1 MNEDLFLM
9 NVYGRLRPVSQLNG
23 NEIAIIGMSGRFP
36 GASDLTEF
44 WQNLCRGQES
54 IAHFDDATL
63 RANGVTEKQLADKDY
78 VRSGFCLKDISQFDA
93 GFFQLTPREAQILDP
108 QQRLFLE
115 CCWHAL
121 EHAGHVPDRYD
132 GRIGVYAGVFSSSYL
147 LNIYSQPDL
156 VASLGEMAVRHG
168 NEKDYL
174 TTRLSYKL
182 NLRGPS
188 IAIQTSCSTSLVA
201 VHTAMQSLLAG
212 ECDMAI
218 SGGVSVL
225 ADQETGYPWQTGGL
239 LSPDGHCRPFDADA
253 AGTVFGNGLGVVVLK
268 RLEDAQRDGNTVY
281 AVIKGS
287 AINNDGSDK
296 VGFTAPSVQGQSE
309 AIAEALSI
317 AEVPA
322 DTIQLVEAHGTGTPL
337 GDPIEIEALTRVWRS
352 QTSRKGY
359 CALGSVKGNVGHL
372 GAASGIAGLIK
383 ATLALHHKQL
393 PPTVNFS
400 RPNPNIPFEQTPFY
414 PHTTL
419 APWAATD
426 AHPRRAAVS
435 SFGMGGTNAHLILE
449 EAPQPVPQADAAEGK
464 DEVQLLTL
472 SARSEAALKQTVA
485 DLAQHL
491 RTQPTLRLQD
501 VTHTLREGRQ
511 TFDWRAIFSVS
522 TLEQA
527 CEKLQR
533 GVSKP
538 SQALTSAEV
547 ALLFPGQGSQYWGMA
562 QQLWQTLPAFRA
574 EISDCF
580 QILREQSGLDLLP
593 LMTHEEPDEAQL
605 AWLNSTAVTQPALF
619 CIEYA
624 MARTLLAQGVKVS
637 HMLGHSV
644 GELVAAT
651 LCGVFPL
658 KEALMLVATRGQL
671 MQQAEPGQ
679 MLSVSLAEAPL
690 VALLRDW
697 STLSLAAVNGP
708 ELSVVAGPEAEI
720 SAFQQALQDS
730 GVTTRLLVTS
740 HAFHSAMMDPV
751 LDAFEAAVENC
762 PRHPPVG
769 RWMANLTGREITP
782 EEAVSPR
789 YWRDHLR
796 STVRFNQGLQQLLA
810 RPEVVL
816 VECGPGTV
824 LTSLAQ
830 AQMALLNP
838 QRAVALSR
846 HPKEKSGDL
855 HAWLTGVGQLWR
867 HGVSLT
873 LPETHGQRI
882 ALPGYPFQRQH
893 YWIERIYPHQT
904 LAAPGA
910 SPAASAT
917 VASVSTEGTEAAP
930 VEAAAQ
936 STEARVAAIWRELF
950 GMEAIQHDDDFFAL
964 GGTSLVAIQLIS
976 QVREKWGVELSI
988 EVLFEDP
995 TIRGITAQIDTA
1007 LAGQPSAPAVADD
1020 AEDPDMAE
1028 LLRLT
1033 EGLSL
1038 EELDAKLSG

>member
-1 MNEDLFLM
+1 M
-9 NVYGRLRPVSQLNG
+9 SQLNG

-36 GASDLTEF
+36 GASDLAAF
-44 WQNLCRGQES
+44 WQNLCHGKES
-54 IAHFDDATL
+54 ITHFDDATL
-63 RANGVTEKQLADKDY
+63 RANGVTEKQLADRDY
-78 VRSGFCLKDISQFDA
+78 VRSGFCLPDISQFDA

-121 EHAGHVPDRYD
+121 EHAGHVPERYD

-225 ADQETGYPWQTGGL
+225 ADQETGYPWQAGGL

-268 RLEDAQRDGNTVY
+268 RLEDAERDGNTIY

-287 AINNDGSDK
+287 AINNDGADK

-309 AIAEALSI
+309 AIAEALSM
-317 AEVPA
+317 AEVSA
-322 DTIQLVEAHGTGTPL
+322 ETIQLVEAHGTGTPL

-352 QTSRKGY
+352 HTSRKSY

-393 PPTVNFS
+393 PPTINFTRS
-400 RPNPNIPFEQTPFY
+400 NPNIPFEQTPFY
-414 PHTTL
+414 PHTALT
-419 APWAATD
+419 PWAPPAD
-426 AHPRRAAVS
+426 HPRRAAVS

-449 EAPQPVPQADAAEGK
+449 EAPVRDAQPVDE

-472 SARSEAALKQTVA
+472 SASSEKALQEAIAALA
-485 DLAQHL
+485 GHL
-491 RTQPTLRLQD
+491 RHSPECCLRD
-501 VTHTLREGRQ
+501 VAHTLREGRQ
-511 TFDWRAIFSVS
+511 TFDWRATF
-522 TLEQA
+522 TAATTEQA
-527 CEKLQR
+527 REKLQR
-533 GVSKP
+533 GLSKP
-538 SQALTSAEV
+538 TPTLTSPEV

-562 QQLWQTLPAFRA
+562 QQLWQTQPAFRD
-574 EISDCF
+574 EISRCF
-580 QILREQSGLDLLP
+580 QILREQADLDLHP
-593 LMTHEEPDEAQL
+593 LMTHNTPDDAQL
-605 AWLNSTAVTQPALF
+605 AWLNSTAVTQPSLF

-624 MARTLLAQGVKVS
+624 MARMLQAHGIKVS

-651 LCGVFPL
+651 LGGVFTL
-658 KEALMLVATRGQL
+658 EAALTLVATRGQL
-671 MQQAEPGQ
+671 MQQADPGK
-679 MLSVSLAEAPL
+679 MLSVSLAELPL

-697 STLSLAAVNGP
+697 PALSLAAVNGP
-708 ELSVVAGPEAEI
+708 ELAVVAGPETEI
-720 SAFQQALQDS
+720 SAFQQALNDS

-740 HAFHSAMMDPV
+740 HAFHSAMMDPI
-751 LDAFEAAVENC
+751 LDAFEAAVEKC
-762 PRHPPVG
+762 ERHPPVG
-769 RWMANLTGREITP
+769 RWIANLTGQEITP
-782 EEAVSPR
+782 EEAVSPH
-789 YWRDHLR
+789 YWRNHLR
-796 STVRFNQGLQQLLA
+796 NTVRFNQGLQQLLA
-810 RPEVVL
+810 RPDVVL

-830 AQMALLNP
+830 AQMTLLNP

-846 HPKEKSGDL
+846 HPKEKNGDM
-855 HAWLTGVGQLWR
+855 HAWLAGLGQLWR
-867 HGVSLT
+867 HGVSLR
-873 LPETHGQRI
+873 LPKTQGQRI

-893 YWIERIYPHQT
+893 YWIDRIYPHQQT
-904 LAAPGA
+904 APVAVPVETVAAAVTASAATVTQPDAPAPG
-910 SPAASAT
+910 
-917 VASVSTEGTEAAP
+917 TEEQVT
-930 VEAAAQ
+930 
-936 STEARVAAIWRELF
+936 AIWRVLF
-950 GMEAIQHDDDFFAL
+950 GMENIQHDDDFFAL

-976 QVREKWGVELSI
+976 QVREQWGIELSI
-988 EVLFEDP
+988 EVLFDDP
-995 TIRGITAQIDTA
+995 TIRGITAQINAA
-1007 LAGQPSAPAVADD
+1007 LAGQSLTEAMAQ
-1020 AEDPDMAE
+1020 AEDSEDPEMAE

-1038 EELDAKLSG
+1038 EELNAKLSG

>member
-1 MNEDLFLM
+1 M
-9 NVYGRLRPVSQLNG
+9 SQLNG
-23 NEIAIIGMSGRFP
+23 SEIAIIGMSGQFP
-36 GASDLTEF
+36 GAPDLATF
-44 WQNLCRGQES
+44 WENLCQGKEGIS
-54 IAHFDDATL
+54 SFDDQTL
-63 RANGVTEKQLADKDY
+63 RANGVTEKQIADKDY
-78 VRSGFCLKDISQFDA
+78 VRCGFCLEDIAQFDA
-93 GFFQLTPREAQILDP
+93 DFFHLTPREAQILDP

-121 EHAGHVPDRYD
+121 EHAGHVPARYE

-147 LNIYSQPDL
+147 LNIYSQPGL

-201 VHTAMQSLLAG
+201 VHTAVQSLLAG

-225 ADQETGYPWQTGGL
+225 ADQETGYPWQAGGL
-239 LSPDGHCRPFDADA
+239 LSPDGHCRPFDAEA

-268 RLEDAQRDGNTVY
+268 RLEDAERDGNTIY

-287 AINNDGSDK
+287 AINNDGADK
-296 VGFTAPSVQGQSE
+296 VGFTAPSVQGQSA
-309 AIAEALSI
+309 AIAEALSLS
-317 AEVPA
+317 EVHA

-337 GDPIEIEALTRVWRS
+337 GDPIEIEALTRVWQS

-359 CALGSVKGNVGHL
+359 CALGSVKGNIGHL

-393 PPTVNFS
+393 PPTINFS
-400 RPNPNIPFEQTPFY
+400 RPNPNIPFAQTPFY

-419 APWAATD
+419 IPWAATD

-449 EAPQPVPQADAAEGK
+449 EAPQPVAQASAGEGNN
-464 DEVQLLTL
+464 EVQLLTL
-472 SARSEAALKQTVA
+472 SARSEAALQQAVA

-491 RTQPTLRLQD
+491 HHQPTLNLQD
-501 VTHTLREGRQ
+501 VTHTLRAGRQ
-511 TFDWRAIFSVS
+511 IFDWRAVFTAS
-522 TLEQA
+522 TLDQA
-527 CEKLQR
+527 REKLQR

-538 SQALTSAEV
+538 SPVLASAQV

-562 QQLWQTLPAFRA
+562 QQLWQSLPVFRD
-574 EISDCF
+574 ELSQCF
-580 QILREQSGLDLLP
+580 RILREQSDLDLHP
-593 LMTHEEPDEAQL
+593 LMTQDAPDEAQL

-651 LCGVFPL
+651 LCGVFTPDV
-658 KEALMLVATRGQL
+658 ALRLVATRGQL
-671 MQQAEPGQ
+671 MQQVEPGK

-697 STLSLAAVNGP
+697 PALSLAAVNGP
-708 ELSVVAGPEAEI
+708 ELAVVAGPETEI
-720 SAFQQALQDS
+720 SLFQQALQDS

-751 LDAFEAAVENC
+751 LDAFEAVVANS
-762 PRHPPVG
+762 PRQAPVG
-769 RWMANLTGREITP
+769 RWIANLTGREITP

-810 RPEVVL
+810 RPDVVL

-830 AQMALLNP
+830 AQMAQLNP
-838 QRAVALSR
+838 QRALALSR

-855 HAWLTGVGQLWR
+855 HAWLTGIGQLWR
-867 HGVSLT
+867 HGVVLE
-873 LPETHGQRI
+873 LPETQGQRI

-893 YWIERIYPHQT
+893 YWIERIYPQQ
-904 LAAPGA
+904 
-910 SPAASAT
+910 T
-917 VASVSTEGTEAAP
+917 VAEAAP
-930 VEAAAQ
+930 AAAPVAAVTAAAASPEGTNPVPVTGEVPQ
-936 STEARVAAIWRELF
+936 STEARVAAIWRVLF
-950 GMEAIQHDDDFFAL
+950 GMETLQHDEDFFAL

-976 QVREKWGVELSI
+976 QVREQWGIELSI

-995 TIRGITAQIDTA
+995 TIRGITAQIDSA
-1007 LAGQPSAPAVADD
+1007 LAGQSPTPAVADV
-1020 AEDPDMAE
+1020 EDPEMAE